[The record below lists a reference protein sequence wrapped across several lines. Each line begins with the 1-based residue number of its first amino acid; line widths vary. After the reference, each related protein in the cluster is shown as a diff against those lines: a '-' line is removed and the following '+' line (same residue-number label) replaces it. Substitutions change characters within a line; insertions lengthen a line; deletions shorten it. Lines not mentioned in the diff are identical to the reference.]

1 MTAYITIPVASR
13 SNVLRVANGALRYK
27 PDLTAEQVRALYQ
40 KYGLDEGGTRNST
53 ADAAPKQSR
62 PRPAGQ
68 EGGGSDMGQVRTPTL
83 DIAVLWKLL
92 PDSTLQPIRVRTG
105 ITDHTVTEVT
115 DVLAGNLSEG
125 DQLVTGAMSATKTSA
140 PGMGTPRR

>member
-1 MTAYITIPVASR
+1 
-13 SNVLRVANGALRYK
+13 LRVANGALRYK
-27 PDLTAEQVRALYQ
+27 PDLTAEQVRALYR
-40 KYGLDEGGTRNST
+40 KYGLDEGGTRPST

-68 EGGGSDMGQVRTPTL
+68 EGGGSDAGQVRTPAL

-92 PDSTLQPIRVRTG
+92 PDSTLQPIKVRTG
-105 ITDHTVTEVT
+105 ITDHTVTEVS

-125 DQLVTGAMSATKTSA
+125 DQLVTGAMSVTKTSA